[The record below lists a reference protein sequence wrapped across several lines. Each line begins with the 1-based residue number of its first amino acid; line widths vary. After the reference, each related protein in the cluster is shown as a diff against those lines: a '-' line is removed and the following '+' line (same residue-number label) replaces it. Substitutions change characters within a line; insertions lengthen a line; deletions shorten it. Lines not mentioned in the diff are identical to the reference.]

1 MIICLRPQPDCDA
14 DVAELTRRAVQSV
27 ALPMLQVA
35 YLSGPPVLFSS
46 ANQPG
51 DYQGI
56 IMWYH
61 GPTSID
67 FDWAGGSA

>member
-46 ANQPG
+46 ADQLA
-51 DYQGI
+51 I
-56 IMWYH
+56 IRA
-61 GPTSID
+61 S
-67 FDWAGGSA
+67 S